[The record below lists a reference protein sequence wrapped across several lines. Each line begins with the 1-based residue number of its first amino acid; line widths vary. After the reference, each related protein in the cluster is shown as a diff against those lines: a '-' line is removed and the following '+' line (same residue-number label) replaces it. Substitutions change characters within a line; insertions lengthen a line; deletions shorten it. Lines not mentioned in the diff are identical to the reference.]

1 MKTFNELNYEASELL
16 SSSELYEIKAG
27 KQNIQLHN
35 ECTKIC
41 TQCLICPSE
50 CTVCTT
56 NVKNIFRRK

>member
-1 MKTFNELNYEASELL
+1 MKHKTQLSYDAHELL
-16 SSSELYEIKAG
+16 SASELYEIKAG
-27 KQNIQLHN
+27 KQEHTTNN
-35 ECTKIC
+35 ECSRIC